1 MIIKNTIAR
10 QDCTVATKIE
20 TVKMLA
26 GEVKLVRYA
35 TENEFRA
42 LIQLGVIAESQGP
55 PPLVQRAQ
63 PIDPAL
69 QLKLAETQTEQTP
82 PVPAPVTPEKRQC
95 TECLTM
101 MIITTS
107 ADNTGTDVYFCPQC
121 NTEESIIP
129 KPVEDPPQPE
139 APAPRPATAE
149 ENERG
154 LEAGKPLEE
163 TPVAEEEEVK
173 SEDVTEVL
181 TEVKKAASELG
192 PKIAGYQKPVEKGKQ
207 SKK

>member
-20 TVKMLA
+20 TVKFLA
-26 GEVKLVRYA
+26 GEVKLVRFA

-42 LIQLGVIAESQGP
+42 LLQLGVIAESQGP

-69 QLKLAETQTEQTP
+69 QQRLVETQTQQTP
-82 PVPAPVTPEKRQC
+82 PVPAPKAPEKRQC
-95 TECLTM
+95 VKCMNM

-107 ADNTGTDVYFCPQC
+107 GDGTGKDVFFCPTC
-121 NTEESIIP
+121 NVEESLVP
-129 KPVEDPPQPE
+129 KPKEPQSE
-139 APAPRPATAE
+139 TLAPRPATAE

-154 LEAGKPLEE
+154 
-163 TPVAEEEEVK
+163 PVDEEVDK
-173 SEDVTEVL
+173 EVDEAPVEEIKVEDVTEVL
-181 TEVKKAASELG
+181 TEVQKAANTLG
-192 PKIAGYQKPVEKGKQ
+192 PKIAGYTKPVEKGKQ
-207 SKK
+207 QPKK